1 MESSGYLGPASGTG
15 VAAREEHMSDDEVPD
30 RLEGLAELLEQ
41 RKPWWIATGPLRSM
55 PGAAGSDNEPKKASG
70 RRPRHSA
77 RWTGPRR
84 ELTNPRLFVQWTAP
98 TQIPEPAF

>member
-55 PGAAGSDNEPKKASG
+55 PGAAGSDNEP
-70 RRPRHSA
+70 
-77 RWTGPRR
+77 
-84 ELTNPRLFVQWTAP
+84 
-98 TQIPEPAF
+98 

>member
-1 MESSGYLGPASGTG
+1 VESSGYLGPASGTG

-55 PGAAGSDNEPKKASG
+55 PGAAGSDNEPNEAS
-70 RRPRHSA
+70 RCHFATRHA
-77 RWTGPRR
+77 WTGPRN

-98 TQIPEPAF
+98 TLEPGPRI